1 MQAIVAEEDTVQG
14 IMFWPDHNFSVVFLM
29 DGVGRILVN
38 AESLYLW
45 KIRYMCLFRYC
56 CTLSS
61 ASRLI
66 LTKQD
71 VHRRFRWMQR
81 EKLSVGTENIHQ
93 RMISASIL

>member
-1 MQAIVAEEDTVQG
+1 MQAIVAEDYFLARPQLFCG
-14 IMFWPDHNFSVVFLM
+14 ILM
-29 DGVGRILVN
+29 DGVGRILVS

-45 KIRYMCLFRYC
+45 KIRYMCLFQYC

-71 VHRRFRWMQR
+71 VYRRIRWMQR